1 MVRNGKT
8 TRILQMLLLLESHHV
23 QTNEIFFFSI
33 CSLCIQLITSYTL
46 NSALNYL
53 SLELLTDREITNSK
67 IISNTGGGHGLC
79 IYRHLLHTSCG
90 SLVMMETCLFVVF
103 RKILPGIT
111 LNHSLII
118 IIVANKCSVN

>member
-33 CSLCIQLITSYTL
+33 CSLCIQLITNTL

-67 IISNTGGGHGLC
+67 IISNTGGGQGLC